1 MKRQITT
8 QKNAHNTSDRSVMR
22 KNLGFSEHSAGDTG
36 LHELTYLGCVLS
48 SGGKGRS
55 DAERPVHNPD
65 RDIAKL
71 TAVTDGS
78 S

>member
-1 MKRQITT
+1 MPTTRQ
-8 QKNAHNTSDRSVMR
+8 
-22 KNLGFSEHSAGDTG
+22 TG
-36 LHELTYLGCVLS
+36 LSCVRTWDSLNTALETRVCMSSPTWGCVLS